1 MDLNANPCG
10 NALLKVAGEELAN
23 ECQKIGSLQAGNM
36 ASTGP
41 AKLNCKRVYHV
52 RSSYWDKG
60 EGALVIVIAN
70 LCFCLYYNSFKIIQI
85 YFSSSDSRF
94 ANSKMSRS
102 DGKRQLKIYRLPR
115 HRDRKFELSASTS
128 CESFFSRSDTLPH

>member
-10 NALLKVAGEELAN
+10 KALLKVAGEELAN

-60 EGALVIVIAN
+60 EGARVIFIAN
-70 LCFCLYYNSFKIIQI
+70 LCFYLYYN
-85 YFSSSDSRF
+85 
-94 ANSKMSRS
+94 
-102 DGKRQLKIYRLPR
+102 
-115 HRDRKFELSASTS
+115 
-128 CESFFSRSDTLPH
+128 